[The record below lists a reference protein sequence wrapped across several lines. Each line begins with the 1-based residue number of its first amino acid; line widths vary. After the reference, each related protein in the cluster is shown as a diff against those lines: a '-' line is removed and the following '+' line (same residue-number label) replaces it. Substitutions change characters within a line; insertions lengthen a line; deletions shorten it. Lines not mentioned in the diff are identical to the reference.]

1 MGARTGSG
9 ATAREAMMDADRD
22 AERVDEAHDGAPAGA
37 VCLLDGTATVFASAF
52 RSSAEATDSPKPMN
66 RAASPRLTR

>member
-1 MGARTGSG
+1 
-9 ATAREAMMDADRD
+9 MMDANND
-22 AERVDEAHDGAPAGA
+22 AERVDEPHNQAPTRPVG
-37 VCLLDGTATVFASAF
+37 CSTERRDVFASAF